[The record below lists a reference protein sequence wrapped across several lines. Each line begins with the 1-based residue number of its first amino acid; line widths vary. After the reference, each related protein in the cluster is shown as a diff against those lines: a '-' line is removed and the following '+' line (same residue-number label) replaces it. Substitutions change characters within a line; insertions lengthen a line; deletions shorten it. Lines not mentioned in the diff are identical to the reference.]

1 MTDPFSVCELEREL
15 KVQVGEHVYVNRRD
29 LDSVLKERARVQ
41 DQLAKLRKDTEEAT
55 RFGRDPEG
63 GKLDEGRAYQAELVM
78 AHLRIIM
85 DRPGTT

>member
-1 MTDPFSVCELEREL
+1 VSDPFSVCELEREL

-29 LDSVLKERARVQ
+29 LENVLKERARVQ
-41 DQLAKLRKDTEEAT
+41 EQLVRLRKDVQEAT
-55 RFGRDPEG
+55 RLGRDPEG

-85 DRPGTT
+85 GPGT